1 MWRDGEKGVSV
12 WENAAGKGMEY
23 KESITRINGRE
34 MMLPDSIQ
42 VGEVANRS

>member
-34 MMLPDSIQ
+34 MMLPDSMQ